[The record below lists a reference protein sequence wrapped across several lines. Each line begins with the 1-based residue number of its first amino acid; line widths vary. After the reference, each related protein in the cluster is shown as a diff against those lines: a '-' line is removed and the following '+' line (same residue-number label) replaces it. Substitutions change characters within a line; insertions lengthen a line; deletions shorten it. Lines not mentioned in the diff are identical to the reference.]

1 MYKIFL
7 ALLLSLGLH
16 ATTLTGAMNNPD
28 GTGANGTLVL
38 SLSQQAALSS
48 SGGCGGPA
56 QIIPTYQVR
65 IKVVAGALQSPPS
78 IYGNDCLLPAGTFYS
93 MQFVD
98 NNSNLLY
105 TDLWLVQGSTQN
117 IGSIV
122 SVIISGT
129 TQTLGGVGVVL
140 TVPSGNQTIVQPAA
154 TNLFINYLTTTGTL
168 TMPDGS
174 ICNATN
180 CTFAGTVGFTNG
192 LNTGT
197 TNPSILWTGPGG
209 NLYTRPTG
217 GLSTAVSCSGIKDGW
232 LAVTTDNYAV
242 VCIGGA
248 RFRALLQAY

>member
-65 IKVVAGALQSPPS
+65 IKVVSGAMQSPPS
-78 IYGNDCLLPAGTFYS
+78 IYGNDCLLPSGTYYY

-105 TDLWLVQGSTQN
+105 TDLWLIQGSSQN

-140 TVPSGNQTIVQPAA
+140 TTPTASQTIANA
-154 TNLFINYLTTTGTL
+154 SGTSLFIYYLTVSNVL

-174 ICNATN
+174 VCNTTN
-180 CTFAGTVGFTNG
+180 CTFSQTVGFTNG
-192 LNTGT
+192 MNTGT
-197 TNPSILWTGPGG
+197 TNPSTMWIGTG
-209 NLYTRPTG
+209 NFYTHPTG

-232 LAVTTDNYAV
+232 LAVTTDFYAV
-242 VCIGGA
+242 VCI
-248 RFRALLQAY
+248 